1 MPTTGLPD
9 SHPPKKHGFY
19 SRNAIESN
27 FSERIDIRRYRCDHC
42 GKTIS
47 YLPCFCLPHIQ
58 YTLETVFFGLV
69 GHFGLEFSLAV
80 CIELLCVRRA
90 VISTG
95 LNRTYSFTRAGLYS
109 T

>member
-47 YLPCFCLPHIQ
+47 YLPGFAYPISSTRWRQ
-58 YTLETVFFGLV
+58 FFFGLV

-80 CIELLCVRRA
+80 CIELLCVRRPG
-90 VISTG
+90 VRSKNTG
-95 LNRTYSFTRAGLYS
+95 SYL
-109 T
+109 